1 MVEHQLVPAYST
13 PQLQGNMHTSS
24 SEFCM
29 IVAAPWVVTHTDNSP
44 LLYSSYCKETALCK
58 LVLALQDLVGC
69 RPLLS
74 CV

>member
-13 PQLQGNMHTSS
+13 PQLQGNMCASS
-24 SEFCM
+24 REFHM
-29 IVAAPWVVTHTDNSP
+29 SVAAAWAVTRTDNLP
-44 LLYSSYCKETALCK
+44 LYSSYCKETALCK
-58 LVLALQDLVGC
+58 LALALQNLVGC